1 MLTLVTGGI
10 RSGKSAFAEGL
21 LTDMEV
27 CYIATG
33 LATDQEMDRRIE
45 KHRSRRP
52 SEWRTFEAYENI
64 VRALGPEEYYLLDD
78 VGGLVSNQLYKHTES
93 FEDLSDDKVDMAQAR
108 IFYELD
114 SLVEE
119 ALVQNKSLVLVS
131 SEVGLGSIAFEKVT
145 RVFTDVLGLA
155 NQRLAR
161 EAERVYFCISG
172 IGQRIK

>member
-1 MLTLVTGGI
+1 M
-10 RSGKSAFAEGL
+10 K
-21 LTDMEV
+21 
-27 CYIATG
+27 YI
-33 LATDQEMDRRIE
+33 
-45 KHRSRRP
+45 
-52 SEWRTFEAYENI
+52 F
-64 VRALGPEEYYLLDD
+64 
-78 VGGLVSNQLYKHTES
+78 NQLYKHTES